1 MDNEQLAMN
10 SELNITTADGNELYT
25 AVRDVLQKA
34 RQSIARSVNSA
45 IVQAY
50 WQVGRH
56 IVEYEQSGEQ
66 RAKYG
71 DATLKQL
78 SEKLSAEFGSGFTV
92 TNLKL
97 MRQFYLAFPIG
108 HALRDELRLF
118 HYNRI

>member
-1 MDNEQLAMN
+1 MNNEQLAMKDI
-10 SELNITTADGNELYT
+10 LTTTDGNELY
-25 AVRDVLQKA
+25 AAIREVLQKA
-34 RQSIARSVNSA
+34 RQNIARNVNSV

-56 IVEYEQSGEQ
+56 IVEYEQNGEQ

-71 DATLKQL
+71 NATLKQL
-78 SEKLSAEFGSGFTV
+78 SEKLSTEFGSGFTV

-108 HALRDELRLF
+108 HALRDEFRLF

>member
-1 MDNEQLAMN
+1 MN
-10 SELNITTADGNELYT
+10 SELNITTADGNELY
-25 AVRDVLQKA
+25 AAIREVLQKA

-71 DATLKQL
+71 NATLKQL

-108 HALRDELRLF
+108 HALRDEFSLF